1 MKDKLVRN
9 FVIGTFVSLYL
20 LVSVISTIHVID
32 FFELSNPYWLAVT
45 LAVGFEVGA
54 AASLA
59 SLVILKKM
67 NKTLVWALFITIT
80 LMQMQ
85 GNMYYAFINLNDF
98 ESWSQL
104 FNLIEEDPLYQ
115 KRILAFVS
123 GAILPL
129 IALGFI
135 KSLVDY
141 IKPDED
147 EEVLTDGTLDDNLL
161 TDDFETKPSKE
172 YFEDIE
178 EQVKDMRNVV
188 NAYDNLQDEIET
200 HVESS
205 AHAVDVTIST
215 EMRDKWNMLADQL
228 AMNNEELE
236 EQAVWDQTLLDGLE
250 EEEWDEDHAFDQ
262 VLNDMAADLDAN
274 MTEEEIQ
281 SLINETVPEPF
292 ATPEELA
299 EKPWWDGPIA
309 ELKMEAEEAPEE
321 PVKKEDML
329 DILEQE
335 VEESEINE
343 TSVGSIVKEK
353 GLIDDEK
360 LWNEAMAKK
369 AKEDM
374 ESFIKKKNGNN

>member
-9 FVIGTFVSLYL
+9 FVVGTFVSLYL

-85 GNMYYAFINLNDF
+85 GNMYYAFVNLKDYTN
-98 ESWSQL
+98 WSQL

-141 IKPDED
+141 IKPEED
-147 EEVLTDGTLDDNLL
+147 EQEALTDGILGENMEMPHGFD
-161 TDDFETKPSKE
+161 KAPSEE

-178 EQVKDMRNVV
+178 QFVKEPTKEERAEILAEMMKNDQELGL
-188 NAYDNLQDEIET
+188 YDEI
-200 HVESS
+200 
-205 AHAVDVTIST
+205 
-215 EMRDKWNMLADQL
+215 
-228 AMNNEELE
+228 
-236 EQAVWDQTLLDGLE
+236 WDQTLMDGLE
-250 EEEWDEDHAFDQ
+250 DEDYDEK
-262 VLNDMAADLDAN
+262 LIED
-274 MTEEEIQ
+274 
-281 SLINETVPEPF
+281 LINETVPEPF
-292 ATPEELA
+292 ATPEELQ
-299 EKPWWDGPIA
+299 EKPWWEGPIGIKGT
-309 ELKMEAEEAPEE
+309 EGPDDSTLEEVEVRE
-321 PVKKEDML
+321 NDML
-329 DILEQE
+329 DILEL
-335 VEESEINE
+335 EIDDENTNVNP
-343 TSVGSIVKEK
+343 TSVGSIVQKISTPHLPTNEDQPK
-353 GLIDDEK
+353 SEDQ

-369 AKEDM
+369 AKEEM
-374 ESFIKKKNGNN
+374 EAFINNKNANK